1 MKIGIGID
9 CKNKEF
15 MLEKILKFKTS
26 LFLLEILPMGNSS
39 DSNPRK
45 EFQVPGE
52 ICAVDALAVMVT
64 CGSLEGQRQLA
75 VAVKEKWQQI
85 LVRGTSCSSVS
96 LPFSAT
102 QLMEFGLLLYFN
114 ANYTLG
120 LYCQMLVIPE
130 WQQKQT
136 YGFLPCTTTVLGNQF
151 LMLVYGYLMFVAAKL
166 LSTGGDILLQ
176 LVGPAIVGSH
186 ILPILGS
193 LPDAL
198 LILGSGVT
206 TEPSTCH
213 AARIMVISVIPLII
227 VQLPNVYK
235 SWSGEHVA
243 VLVSLIVSIALLLSY
258 CLYGVFEPRIQERRL
273 QKYAEQKLVIAGI
286 LKHVKRDA
294 LGRLL
299 TLDGKPNKPVLEKI
313 FQKLNLDCDG
323 YISHSELTALLV
335 GINFEDIDLDT
346 NDAVKRVM
354 EDFDTSSDV
363 KISKEEFIEGHS
375 KWLNVAMSSVSQPK
389 PFSSKFVDDFYK
401 VTKEELNKL
410 ISERDKTGGSH
421 VWCKAVTLL
430 LLGTVLAVVFAD
442 PLVDPV
448 DNFSSATSIPSFFI
462 SFIAMPLATNSSEGV
477 STITFAS
484 RKEQKTT
491 SEAFAEIYGSVT
503 MSNTLCLSVFSALIF
518 FQHLTWDFSVEVM
531 IILIVSIV
539 MGLFASFRTTIQLR
553 TCFVAFLLYPFS
565 LVLVYVLDYCFGWS

>member
-1 MKIGIGID
+1 M
-9 CKNKEF
+9 
-15 MLEKILKFKTS
+15 
-26 LFLLEILPMGNSS
+26 SS
-39 DSNPRK
+39 DHSIDNYHHSKSRIGFCRSYPRRSAADSTIEIHERWTPLVMAYSNPDPHSCRCFGCDGHMW
-45 EFQVPGE
+45 ELGRTETASSGCEGE
-52 ICAVDALAVMVT
+52 MAVDF
-64 CGSLEGQRQLA
+64 SQRHKL
-75 VAVKEKWQQI
+75 QQ
-85 LVRGTSCSSVS
+85 S
-96 LPFSAT
+96 
-102 QLMEFGLLLYFN
+102 
-114 ANYTLG
+114 
-120 LYCQMLVIPE
+120 
-130 WQQKQT
+130 
-136 YGFLPCTTTVLGNQF
+136 
-151 LMLVYGYLMFVAAKL
+151 AKL

-176 LVGPAIVGSH
+176 LVGPAIVGSLF
-186 ILPILGS
+186 LPILGS

-198 LILGSGVT
+198 LILVAGLSGSIETAQHHVLVGSGVT

-286 LKHVKRDA
+286 LKHVKRVA

-410 ISERDKTGGSH
+410 ISERDKTGESH

-484 RKEQKTT
+484 RK
-491 SEAFAEIYGSVT
+491 
-503 MSNTLCLSVFSALIF
+503 
-518 FQHLTWDFSVEVM
+518 
-531 IILIVSIV
+531 
-539 MGLFASFRTTIQLR
+539 
-553 TCFVAFLLYPFS
+553 
-565 LVLVYVLDYCFGWS
+565 